1 MRSAAG
7 KYEFSKH
14 ILLVGLDLA
23 PLRFGA
29 RGACPFRPPLDP
41 PLVARI
47 SFTAISFTRKTVIP
61 LARVTKNKA

>member
-1 MRSAAG
+1 MLKTPKG

-23 PLRFGA
+23 PLRLGA

-41 PLVARI
+41 PLVTI
-47 SFTAISFTRKTVIP
+47 KCSYPIQYLVQSSKSLPII
-61 LARVTKNKA
+61 

>member
-23 PLRFGA
+23 PLRLGA
-29 RGACPFRPPLDP
+29 RGACPFRLPLDP
-41 PLVARI
+41 PLLGGVLWGPFARH
-47 SFTAISFTRKTVIP
+47 VYM
-61 LARVTKNKA
+61 L